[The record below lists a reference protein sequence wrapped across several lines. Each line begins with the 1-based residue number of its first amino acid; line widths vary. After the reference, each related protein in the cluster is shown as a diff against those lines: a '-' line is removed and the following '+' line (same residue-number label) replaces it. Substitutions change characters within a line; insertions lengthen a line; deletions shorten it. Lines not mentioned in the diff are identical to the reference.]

1 MNWEVYRRRKNRTQ
15 KNSVAK
21 CEGTKVKT
29 EVTFLWNGSKKGF
42 KFYYVSKA
50 KNVLENRG
58 EITIL
63 PQKN

>member
-42 KFYYVSKA
+42 KFY
-50 KNVLENRG
+50 
-58 EITIL
+58 
-63 PQKN
+63 